1 MNKAPTTS
9 KRRGKET
16 GIDVVPVP
24 VSLLHK
30 MSEMADAF
38 EAFQDELEDYLLSE
52 DAAFLARMRRARSH
66 HLEGE
71 THPLDEL
78 KHKLCME

>member
-1 MNKAPTTS
+1 MNNAPTTS
-9 KRRGKET
+9 KRPGKET
-16 GIDVVPVP
+16 GSDAVPVP

-30 MSEMADAF
+30 MSEVADAF
-38 EAFQDELEDYLLSE
+38 EAFQDELEDYLLAQ
-52 DAAFLARMRRARSH
+52 DAAFLARMRRARTQ

-78 KHKLCME
+78 KHKVCIE